1 MTRGMRIDRGS
12 SAVVTGAG
20 SGLGRAFAKALVS
33 RGAVVVVADVREST
47 ARETVREIGADA
59 GRVHVVVCDVTKED
73 DVARLAEESATLAG
87 EVDLLVNNAGIG
99 AAGDVGVADL
109 DSWRRAIDVNL
120 CGVIHGCHYFVPRM
134 RARGRGH
141 VLNVASAAAIAA
153 VPGMGAYNVTKAG
166 VVALSETLAA
176 EAARDGVGVTVLL
189 PGFFPTNIVSDAV
202 GTVEE
207 GKRRLAETWMQ
218 RSKYS
223 ADDIA
228 RLALGAVER
237 GKLYA
242 LPHGEIRWLWRL
254 KRAAPRTYAR
264 VVGALE
270 RRGVFSRA

>member
-1 MTRGMRIDRGS
+1 
-12 SAVVTGAG
+12 
-20 SGLGRAFAKALVS
+20 
-33 RGAVVVVADVREST
+33 
-47 ARETVREIGADA
+47 
-59 GRVHVVVCDVTKED
+59 
-73 DVARLAEESATLAG
+73 
-87 EVDLLVNNAGIG
+87 
-99 AAGDVGVADL
+99 
-109 DSWRRAIDVNL
+109 
-120 CGVIHGCHYFVPRM
+120 
-134 RARGRGH
+134 
-141 VLNVASAAAIAA
+141 
-153 VPGMGAYNVTKAG
+153 MGAYNVTKAG

-242 LPHGEIRWLWRL
+242 LPYGEIRWLWRL